1 MSIRCILADLL
12 FLNPPV
18 RLSDAPRLVQSVQAQ
33 AKTLPNNN
41 HLDLQHIVLAQRAFL
56 FCFVFATIGNI
67 CLIHTQLDR
76 VLLRT
81 FYR

>member
-33 AKTLPNNN
+33 AKTLPDNN
-41 HLDLQHIVLAQRAFL
+41 HLDLQHIVLAQRAF
-56 FCFVFATIGNI
+56 FFFATMGSTY
-67 CLIHTQLDR
+67 LIHTQLNR

>member
-41 HLDLQHIVLAQRAFL
+41 HLDLQHIVLAQRAF
-56 FCFVFATIGNI
+56 FATMGSIY
-67 CLIHTQLDR
+67 LIHTQLDR

>member
-41 HLDLQHIVLAQRAFL
+41 HLDLQHIVLAQRAF
-56 FCFVFATIGNI
+56 FFFFFATMGSIY
-67 CLIHTQLDR
+67 LIHTQLDR